1 LPLQTVVTWALMGA
15 LWDVLEAWTE
25 GIGEAS
31 ATQVAFL
38 LSVGQTDHAKNL
50 SYSVIYMAVT
60 QAMVITSVLFMS
72 GQYLAIIVTSDP
84 TIQHLINDSIAM
96 IGIANVIMAF
106 AQITWSLVG
115 AQGRFRLGTA
125 VIFFSRWL
133 VTIPCA
139 LICIYAF
146 FLDLNA
152 VSGSLVIGYSTASC
166 ALTFIVIRSDWDR
179 LARLME
185 EMNLPFA
192 LAHTA
197 AAQQQGSSGYLGQY
211 HSGVD
216 PILGLV
222 NLDDFDDSSDDS
234 EGIGFGT
241 SNDDNNTNDYEEART
256 RRGVDEKS
264 TSARSRVS
272 GVSKQQQPQHPSR

>member
-1 LPLQTVVTWALMGA
+1 MPFPPTVVTWALLGA

-25 GIGEAS
+25 GIGEAA

-38 LSVGQTDHAKNL
+38 LSVGQTDRAKNL
-50 SYSVIYMAVT
+50 SYGVIYMAVI
-60 QAMVITSVLFMS
+60 QALLITSALFMT
-72 GQYLAIIVTSDP
+72 GQYLAILFSSDP
-84 TIQHLINDSIAM
+84 TIQHLVNDSITM
-96 IGIANVIMAF
+96 IGVANIIMAF

-115 AQGRFRLGTA
+115 AQGRFRLGTG

-139 LICIYAF
+139 VICIYAF
-146 FLDLNA
+146 FLDTNA
-152 VSGSLVIGYSTASC
+152 LSGSLVVGYATASC
-166 ALTFIVIRSDWDR
+166 ALTFIVARSDWDR
-179 LARLME
+179 LARLMQ

-197 AAQQQGSSGYLGQY
+197 AQGHEFQQT
-211 HSGVD
+211 GVD

-222 NLDDFDDSSDDS
+222 NLDNFDDSSDDS
-234 EGIGFGT
+234 DGIGFGRPDG
-241 SNDDNNTNDYEEART
+241 DDGCDDDKATKD
-256 RRGVDEKS
+256 RGVDEKS

-272 GVSKQQQPQHPSR
+272 RVSKQQHPSR